1 VQCNKQAFTLI
12 EALVSVAIMAIGFA
26 GVYVLVST
34 STAVLNDSIEREKL
48 NYRAAEII
56 ETLHSDQGQIESYA
70 HTNLDNSDCESIKL
84 KDAKKGKPKQLKKLQ
99 TWCKKMS
106 SEVGRKNSADRRKI
120 RVERPVDGAKANVVS
135 IELSGR
141 NGKTIYIKKVF
152 NAE

>member
-1 VQCNKQAFTLI
+1 MQCNKQAFTLI

-70 HTNLDNSDCESIKL
+70 HTN
-84 KDAKKGKPKQLKKLQ
+84 
-99 TWCKKMS
+99 
-106 SEVGRKNSADRRKI
+106 
-120 RVERPVDGAKANVVS
+120 
-135 IELSGR
+135 
-141 NGKTIYIKKVF
+141 
-152 NAE
+152 